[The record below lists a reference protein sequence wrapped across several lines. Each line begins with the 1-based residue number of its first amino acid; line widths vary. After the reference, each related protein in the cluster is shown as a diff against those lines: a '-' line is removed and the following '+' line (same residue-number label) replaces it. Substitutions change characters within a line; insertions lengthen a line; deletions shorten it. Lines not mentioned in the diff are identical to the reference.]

1 MNLKNSLF
9 ASLAMLALAVPVTGG
24 AFVFVSASPAL
35 AKSDKDKGG
44 SGRGSDRGSRSDRG
58 KSDRGRGSASQGRSG
73 TGGGNGN
80 GNAYGAGNG
89 NSGGSSGSVKPAK
102 ATTTATVEPESL
114 DGEVALRPNQLGSMN
129 GAMNANINAVL
140 AHIRNGNT
148 NGPVGALAGLAVAEH
163 NAAEAETLLETAGDF
178 AALDEALEAAGYEDL
193 QTYLD
198 SGETDGNVDAAIA
211 ALGDAAG
218 TEPPTEEEIAEAEAA
233 LAALPEAETA
243 IFDAWNKSGSA
254 TEEEKQA
261 LLDALRDRLD
271 GEDEAIAAAIE
282 AAVDRASET
291 DGDTEAEADGEGE
304 GDEVDDG
311 ESDAEE
317 EGGDEGAE
325 ETAALDPEAQAM
337 IDGLKY

>member
-1 MNLKNSLF
+1 MTLRKPLF
-9 ASLAMLALAVPVTGG
+9 ASLAILALAVPVTGG
-24 AFVFVSASPAL
+24 AIVTFTASPAL
-35 AKSDKDKGG
+35 AKGGNGKGGSDRGSRGGRDKSQSDRGSRGG
-44 SGRGSDRGSRSDRG
+44 SGRGSTGNG
-58 KSDRGRGSASQGRSG
+58 NGNGNGFG
-73 TGGGNGN
+73 NGNGGGGGNGN
-80 GNAYGAGNG
+80 GNGQGNG
-89 NSGGSSGSVKPAK
+89 QSGNVTPAK
-102 ATTTATVEPESL
+102 AAAVEPETA
-114 DGEVALRPNQLGSMN
+114 DGELALRPNQLGSMN
-129 GAMNANINAVL
+129 GAMHANINAVL

-198 SGETDGNVDAAIA
+198 SGETDGDVDAAIA

-291 DGDTEAEADGEGE
+291 DGDTEAEADGES
-304 GDEVDDG
+304 DDG
-311 ESDAEE
+311 ASDAEE